1 MCSQLKTLKAEI
13 EHLQHLLEKAR
24 LQLQRDFEEWWTINS
39 TSNAVNLPR
48 INGSGGAVARQQP
61 ITSPPARPVK
71 LLTGNSKT
79 DEDIIAFYKARQK
92 LMGQVIN

>member
-1 MCSQLKTLKAEI
+1 MKTLKTEI

-24 LQLQRDFEEWWTINS
+24 LQLQREFEEWWTVN
-39 TSNAVNLPR
+39 NAVSLPR
-48 INGSGGAVARQQP
+48 INGSSGAVARQQP